1 MTSGARNRPD
11 VGSASRRS
19 ALPKTPSCT
28 LARRTSSR
36 ATAASADAS
45 PGAPNLL
52 ASSARPRRPRRHLRA
67 GATQGAR
74 RRLRRRR
81 RLVPRD
87 QSPRASSGRPR
98 VPVVPVPERE
108 SNLRPER
115 PHPRGASVEALPRAR
130 VQARVAVVAVG
141 QAVPA
146 LPIPGR
152 LREPSEPLRGSR
164 GRAKLGETRRRQQ
177 RWISR
182 AVAIVHA
189 RRVSPRFFR
198 PIFALGAID
207 VRPPRSRRR
216 VRIARRDREHRCR
229 HPRRRCA
236 FESGDARA
244 RASFEPD
251 PEPRASG

>member
-1 MTSGARNRPD
+1 MAREIAPMLEVRQ
-11 VGSASRRS
+11 GE
-19 ALPKTPSCT
+19 
-28 LARRTSSR
+28 ARRQRRRAVLSR
-36 ATAASADAS
+36 AGHRRAQRRHPRT
-45 PGAPNLL
+45 PLL
-52 ASSARPRRPRRHLRA
+52 GHRILRPRRRRQRPRRHLRA

-130 VQARVAVVAVG
+130 VQAGVAVVAVG

-146 LPIPGR
+146 LPIPSL

-164 GRAKLGETRRRQQ
+164 GRAKLGETRRRRQ

-182 AVAIVHA
+182 AVAVVHA

-198 PIFALGAID
+198 PVFALGAID

-216 VRIARRDREHRCR
+216 VRIARRDGERRCR
-229 HPRRRCA
+229 HTRRRCA
-236 FESGDARA
+236 FESGRRA
-244 RASFEPD
+244 RRAFEPD